1 MRAWVITDSEGKMP
15 VAEMRDLFEK
25 VVLTTEKFRAA
36 LALVAVEIDGVFSHY
51 DQEAT
56 DRMWFGFAV
65 GMRMAER
72 LRRQEATGVE
82 GGAS

>member
-1 MRAWVITDSEGKMP
+1 MSAWVITDGEGKMP
-15 VAEMRDLFEK
+15 VAEMRELFER

-36 LALVAVEIDGVFSHY
+36 LSLSCTTENGRFYGYID
-51 DQEAT
+51 ETT

-72 LRRQEATGVE
+72 LRRQEATGAE
-82 GGAS
+82 GGGS